1 MTVQPGYGR
10 RPMPPW
16 LYVWR
21 RWGWLTVWAVPAIL
35 TLEVVG
41 LAGCYLAPRGSLVE
55 AAALVLVIAPVALA
69 GLGMLALAV
78 VALIFLLARPW
89 KWAREKTFGWGI
101 R

>member
-1 MTVQPGYGR
+1 
-10 RPMPPW
+10 MPPW

-41 LAGCYLAPRGSLVE
+41 L
-55 AAALVLVIAPVALA
+55 VLVIAPVALA

-78 VALIFLLARPW
+78 VALVFLLARPW
-89 KWAREKTFGWGI
+89 KWAREKTLGWGI